1 MQMHESMVLSMIDAV
16 MAIVLIEGIAK
27 HINISVKHKAIYVVL
42 TSLLIATSSVI
53 VESVVLSQL
62 INLTIFFVSSMF
74 YLRVN
79 KERDLVTNTIVFFL
93 AIVIMIVVQLLSI
106 VIMNNFIE
114 NFNYTFVNG
123 LMAQVLGLSI
133 IILIIK
139 CIPID
144 NMYVFI
150 RSESI
155 MFRIIVTN
163 IWK

>member
-79 KERDLVTNTIVFFL
+79 KERDLVTNTIVFF
-93 AIVIMIVVQLLSI
+93 
-106 VIMNNFIE
+106 
-114 NFNYTFVNG
+114 
-123 LMAQVLGLSI
+123 
-133 IILIIK
+133 
-139 CIPID
+139 
-144 NMYVFI
+144 
-150 RSESI
+150 
-155 MFRIIVTN
+155 
-163 IWK
+163 